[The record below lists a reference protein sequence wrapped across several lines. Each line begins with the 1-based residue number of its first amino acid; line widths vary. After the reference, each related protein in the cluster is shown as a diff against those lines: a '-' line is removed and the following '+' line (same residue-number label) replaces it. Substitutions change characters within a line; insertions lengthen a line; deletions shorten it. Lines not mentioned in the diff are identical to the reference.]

1 MPENGICENEKQ
13 KSDSWKNEEM
23 IHRKMK
29 NMPCWNID
37 LYEND
42 ITQWGK
48 D

>member
-1 MPENGICENEKQ
+1 M
-13 KSDSWKNEEM
+13 KSRKVIHGKMKEM

-29 NMPCWNID
+29 SMPCWNID